1 MERRQNKK
9 RKDIEPTKIL
19 INEAD
24 DKKKKKTLL
33 RVEVTNSRKL
43 FCVWR
48 KKKKK
53 KLKARDRKLLHG
65 VWWISVI
72 EVGKTEETGWKG
84 KDLAGLRR

>member
-43 FCVWR
+43 FCV
-48 KKKKK
+48 
-53 KLKARDRKLLHG
+53 
-65 VWWISVI
+65 
-72 EVGKTEETGWKG
+72 
-84 KDLAGLRR
+84 